1 MFRTP
6 YLSVFSPNTGKH
18 GPEKASY
25 LGTFHAVQMTVN
37 MIMRISTIAADFLFY
52 LSHPAKGI
60 HSKSQKVYFIFIMDG
75 WHLFFLRFCFV
86 WVGITRAQYIAV
98 LWYIFNINFRENRWG
113 EYSFWKDIFW
123 CITHFKNNITTDV
136 NPFKAPL
143 TTTASFD
150 LFNYLFGLTDLFKKR
165 TRNVGSEQMKRNKGN
180 SPVMVFYFNTVNLLI
195 PSVHWK
201 VIKYVWPF
209 IGNEVLKETT
219 LQW

>member
-1 MFRTP
+1 
-6 YLSVFSPNTGKH
+6 
-18 GPEKASY
+18 
-25 LGTFHAVQMTVN
+25 
-37 MIMRISTIAADFLFY
+37 
-52 LSHPAKGI
+52 
-60 HSKSQKVYFIFIMDG
+60 MDG
-75 WHLFFLRFCFV
+75 IYFFLRFCFV

-136 NPFKAPL
+136 HPFKAPL
-143 TTTASFD
+143 TTTANFD

-180 SPVMVFYFNTVNLLI
+180 SPVMVFYFNTVNLSI

-219 LQW
+219 FAMINLQYIINLWWYDLYC